1 MGVNVHLDELL
12 AAYDWVSGS
21 EATVLSCE
29 AYVSRLT
36 GKIYWLG
43 EGIDEEPPEEID
55 DGNLYI
61 AVPQKSD
68 FDLGRSLAVRFVE
81 EHIPDSIESVHEF
94 FRRRGAYAKFKA
106 LLDRVGQLNA
116 WYQYEQAATEEALR
130 NWCEE
135 NDLTLVP

>member
-29 AYVSRLT
+29 AYVSKVT
-36 GKIYWLG
+36 GEIHWIG
-43 EGIDEEPPEEID
+43 EGIDEEPPEDID
-55 DGNLYI
+55 DGSLYI

-68 FDLGRSLAVRFVE
+68 FDLGRSLVLRFVE
-81 EHIPDSIESVHEF
+81 EQIPNSIESVYEF
-94 FRRRGAYAKFKA
+94 FRRRGAYAKFKS
-106 LLDRVGQLNA
+106 LLDRVGQLDA

>member
-1 MGVNVHLDELL
+1 MGVTVHLDELL

-29 AYVSRLT
+29 AYVSRVT
-36 GKIYWLG
+36 GEIHWIG
-43 EGIDEEPPEEID
+43 EGIDEEPPEDID
-55 DGNLYI
+55 DGSLYI

-68 FDLGRSLAVRFVE
+68 FDLGRSLVLRFVE
-81 EHIPDSIESVHEF
+81 EHIPDSIESVYEF
-94 FRRRGAYAKFKA
+94 FRRRGAYAKFKS
-106 LLDRVGQLNA
+106 LLDRVGQLDA